1 MEAGSRANI
10 TRMPEVMAKWTSE
23 IILNQKEDETVIEI
37 IGEIRE
43 ATEEE
48 KEAYERQLETEID
61 WREVLLSK
69 FLKNH

>member
-1 MEAGSRANI
+1 M
-10 TRMPEVMAKWTSE
+10 
-23 IILNQKEDETVIEI
+23 IEI

-48 KEAYERQLETEID
+48 KKAYERQLETEID

>member
-1 MEAGSRANI
+1 MYGDCKRIQDNEGECTMI
-10 TRMPEVMAKWTSE
+10 KMSE
-23 IILNQKEDETVIEI
+23 MYRNETVIEI

>member
-1 MEAGSRANI
+1 M
-10 TRMPEVMAKWTSE
+10 
-23 IILNQKEDETVIEI
+23 IEI

-48 KEAYERQLETEID
+48 KKAYESQSETEAD

>member
-1 MEAGSRANI
+1 M
-10 TRMPEVMAKWTSE
+10 
-23 IILNQKEDETVIEI
+23 IEI

-48 KEAYERQLETEID
+48 KEAYESRLEDETD

>member
-1 MEAGSRANI
+1 MCLSIFEH
-10 TRMPEVMAKWTSE
+10 
-23 IILNQKEDETVIEI
+23 ILSCRNETVIEI

-48 KEAYERQLETEID
+48 KEEYERQLETEID

>member
-1 MEAGSRANI
+1 MDIFVHILSSRN
-10 TRMPEVMAKWTSE
+10 
-23 IILNQKEDETVIEI
+23 ETVIEI

-48 KEAYERQLETEID
+48 KEAYERRLETAID

>member
-1 MEAGSRANI
+1 M
-10 TRMPEVMAKWTSE
+10 
-23 IILNQKEDETVIEI
+23 IEI

-48 KEAYERQLETEID
+48 KEAYERQLEKEID